1 MASDYP
7 RAETSSA
14 LHLGPAPQRQVA
26 ESGGR
31 SQSTDPITLG
41 FAQLNERFDKMD
53 RRVETLERRPHP
65 QAAVHTQVWD
75 DAEHEWEE
83 YRGHGR
89 PVREDLDRSYRHQD
103 RGRGRPSRG
112 GRGDRGGGGRFS
124 QRRDVTEYRTGRRRD
139 NWDPPQRHD
148 DWDEDPHEDRGVS
161 CWDPP
166 QRRERFPHQ
175 GTDYSSGLKMDAP
188 HFNGADAPN
197 WISRVQY
204 YFDHKRIPES
214 ERLHYVVMLFDP
226 PASEWIFNYRETNGF
241 VTWPEFLDDVRH
253 RFDPQSFRNY
263 TGLIAKLVQTSTVAD
278 YHATFERYLNRV
290 TDLSESSLIP
300 IFIQGLKQPLQEK
313 IELQNPVSLAEA
325 MALALRLA
333 ATQDERPHQPS
344 PYPRR
349 QWSGKE
355 QRAPPIPGST
365 PISGPQP
372 QELQG
377 RDADKA
383 RVYPIRVSNAE
394 KSERARRGLCYHCP
408 EKWVAGHVCKVKL
421 LCYMDDDADNL
432 QEDTAGDQVPED
444 ELITADLSH
453 LHALDGRGSSKP
465 FIVQGTLGVTNV
477 RVLIDTGA
485 TLDFLQPRIAEILQL
500 DLTPIRP
507 FRVLVGNGASLLC
520 THIARGTKL
529 TLQGNVFVVDLHILA
544 HHGPDV
550 ILGMRWLES
559 LGKVSADFVRK
570 TLEFTHGERPV
581 FLQGLM
587 PGPKQISLHS
597 LYTLTTQPTDHEFYE
612 IVPIDSGT
620 EAVEG
625 SSREDFPPGLPNGI
639 LAVLNTHRAV
649 FEQPRGMPP
658 PRQFDHRIHLLPGTR
673 PINVRPYRYPYFQ
686 KTEIER
692 QVRDMLEQGI
702 IRHSHSPFSS
712 PVLLIRKKDGT
723 FRFCID
729 YRALNKATVPDHF
742 PIPTAEELF
751 DELGGARYFTKLD
764 LRSGYHQI
772 RMNGD
777 DIFKTAFRTHDGHFE
792 FLVMPFGLTN
802 APSTFQAAMNAIF
815 QPLLRKCVI
824 VFFDDILIYSP
835 TIELHSS
842 HLEAVLELLHA
853 NNFFVKLSKCS
864 FCSMSVE
871 YLGHIIDEGHLK
883 ADPTKIQAM
892 TAWPKPGMVRQLR
905 GFLGLTGYYRRFVA
919 HYAMIAAPL
928 TDLLKKEAF
937 RWSPEAEEAF
947 AALKQAMTS
956 APVLQLPNFDLPFCV
971 ETDACDVGIGAVLM
985 QRDHPI
991 AFSVR
996 NWDLA
1001 GGWHLRIIR
1010 NYMLLW
1016 RPCKNGDSIYWGVSS
1031 SLERIRGV

>member
-1 MASDYP
+1 
-7 RAETSSA
+7 
-14 LHLGPAPQRQVA
+14 
-26 ESGGR
+26 
-31 SQSTDPITLG
+31 
-41 FAQLNERFDKMD
+41 
-53 RRVETLERRPHP
+53 
-65 QAAVHTQVWD
+65 
-75 DAEHEWEE
+75 
-83 YRGHGR
+83 
-89 PVREDLDRSYRHQD
+89 
-103 RGRGRPSRG
+103 
-112 GRGDRGGGGRFS
+112 
-124 QRRDVTEYRTGRRRD
+124 
-139 NWDPPQRHD
+139 
-148 DWDEDPHEDRGVS
+148 
-161 CWDPP
+161 
-166 QRRERFPHQ
+166 
-175 GTDYSSGLKMDAP
+175 MDAP

-226 PASEWIFNYRETNGF
+226 PASEWIFNYMETNGF
-241 VTWPEFLDDVRH
+241 VTWQEFLDDVRH

-263 TGLIAKLVQTSTVAD
+263 TGLIAKLVQTTTVAD

-313 IELQNPVSLAEA
+313 IELQNPASLAEA
-325 MALALRLA
+325 MALALGLA
-333 ATQDERPHQPS
+333 ATQDEQPQQPL

-349 QWSGKE
+349 QWSGRE
-355 QRAPPIPGST
+355 QRATPLPGST
-365 PISGPQP
+365 PVSGLP
-372 QELQG
+372 QESQG
-377 RDADKA
+377 RDADKT

-394 KSERARRGLCYHCP
+394 KSERASRGLCYHCP

-421 LCYMDDDADNL
+421 LCYIDDEVDSP
-432 QEDTAGDQVPED
+432 QEDNAGDQVPED

-465 FIVQGTLGVTNV
+465 FIVQGTLGETNV

-500 DLTPIRP
+500 ELTPIRP
-507 FRVLVGNGASLLC
+507 FRVLVVNGASLLC
-520 THIARGTKL
+520 THISRGTKL

-550 ILGMRWLES
+550 ILGMHWLES

-570 TLEFTHGERPV
+570 TLEFTHGERTV

-597 LYTLTTQPTDHEFYE
+597 LYTLTTQPADHEFYE
-612 IVPIDSGT
+612 IVPIISGT

-625 SSREDFPPGLPNGI
+625 SNLEDFPPDLPAEI
-639 LAVLNTHRAV
+639 LGVLNMHRAV
-649 FEQPRGMPP
+649 FEQPRGMPSSRP
-658 PRQFDHRIHLLPGTR
+658 FDHRIHLLPGTR

-692 QVRDMLEQGI
+692 QVHDMLEQGI
-702 IRHSHSPFSS
+702 IHHSHSPFSS

-729 YRALNKATVPDHF
+729 YRAINKATVPDHF
-742 PIPTAEELF
+742 HIPTAEELF
-751 DELGGARYFTKLD
+751 DELGSAKYFTKLD

-772 RMNGD
+772 QMSED

-815 QPLLRKCVI
+815 QPFLRQCVI

-835 TIELHSS
+835 TLELHSR
-842 HLEAVLELLHA
+842 HLESVLELLHA

-864 FCSMSVE
+864 FCSVSVE
-871 YLGHIIDEGHLK
+871 YLGHIIDDGHLK
-883 ADPTKIQAM
+883 ADPAKIQAM
-892 TAWPKPGMVRQLR
+892 TVWPTPGTVRQLH

-919 HYAMIAAPL
+919 HYALIAAPL

-937 RWSPEAEEAF
+937 RWSPEAEAAF
-947 AALKQAMTS
+947 AALKKAMTS
-956 APVLQLPNFDLPFCV
+956 APVLQLPDFTLPFCV
-971 ETDACDVGIGAVLM
+971 KTDACEVGIGAVLM

-991 AFSVR
+991 AFF
-996 NWDLA
+996 
-1001 GGWHLRIIR
+1001 
-1010 NYMLLW
+1010 
-1016 RPCKNGDSIYWGVSS
+1016 
-1031 SLERIRGV
+1031 